1 MNCSLVDIF
10 HKCNCVQVL
19 ILSQRGDWSG
29 CDQALKG
36 LEKSGD
42 PELGPNPLKD
52 VCDPVT
58 GNTPL
63 MYAAMENKHT
73 TIERMIN
80 LGCNPLAVNRE
91 KYSALHLASMYGKE
105 DTVKC
110 LLSYKADPS
119 LPGGPQATNSVHL
132 AASRPTS
139 TVRDTFILSPD
150 LILVSR
156 L

>member
-1 MNCSLVDIF
+1 MVASAEL
-10 HKCNCVQVL
+10 L
-19 ILSQRGDWSG
+19 LE
-29 CDQALKG
+29 LKLLMTTQHNQLNG

-42 PELGPNPLKD
+42 PELGPTPLKD

-80 LGCNPLAVNRE
+80 LGCDPLAVNRE

-110 LLSYKADPS
+110 LLNYK
-119 LPGGPQATNSVHL
+119 
-132 AASRPTS
+132 
-139 TVRDTFILSPD
+139 
-150 LILVSR
+150 VSKSKK
-156 L
+156 

>member
-139 TVRDTFILSPD
+139 TVGDTFFFRISNNLF
-150 LILVSR
+150 
-156 L
+156 